1 MNYLFLK
8 TQKNRER
15 KKSPHLGGFFSDW
28 IFLRK
33 PLSHARIVGCPIV
46 DRLVAIDVAV
56 PDLDVEVTIRI
67 AAHPG
72 FVMYRRSLASEI

>member
-1 MNYLFLK
+1 MG
-8 TQKNRER
+8 
-15 KKSPHLGGFFSDW
+15 S
-28 IFLRK
+28 
-33 PLSHARIVGCPIV
+33 PIV

-56 PDLDVEVTIRI
+56 PDFDVEVTIRI